1 MQHLGHIA
9 GLSLLLLGT
18 AMSAWSGVAQ
28 DAPLKGVVWQMPA
41 NRLQAEN
48 DLLLMQ
54 RRGIEAVRTG
64 IVRDTIVL
72 AMADTLGLQLFQE
85 LPVTGLAASQLLDT
99 LASVRRELEEALAR
113 APHFS
118 STRHFG
124 IARRSD
130 TSAQRA
136 CDYVEELAGRVRA
149 VRNARVYYTSVFVES
164 DRCAAAVDFVL
175 LETRD
180 ANDPKTAL
188 QEWMLHHPDTPAGIG
203 ALGTWVDN
211 RQEGLLQPHSVES
224 QARYLE
230 THLPAL
236 LDQSSSAKAVFVHR
250 WRDGEELTIRG
261 ELPQPG
267 VQHYGLFAANGL
279 PRPASAVLEGIYND
293 TQHIFAFKTGTATP
307 QPFPW
312 HFLIGWLPLFL
323 VGIWYASM
331 RQFRG
336 VTLRYFVAHNYYQE
350 AVRIGREINA
360 SSGVLLLIVLAISA
374 GVTGSLFLQ
383 TMQQTTALHH
393 LVDSLPVTEQRM
405 VQMLLARPLGLIFAL
420 ASIYA
425 LGISLWGA
433 FLSEAIRRRH
443 PLEAAQVLIL
453 VLMTHWPCLL
463 LLLASLT
470 VSSLFFAYAAPM
482 LIAVAGLWILMDLWA
497 AIRTLRDCVTIGFV
511 QTPMV
516 FLFVFARP
524 LPLLFIAGLVL
535 YALSD
540 EAANAIDFAWRLAIH
555 T

>member
-1 MQHLGHIA
+1 
-9 GLSLLLLGT
+9 
-18 AMSAWSGVAQ
+18 MSAWPAAAQ

-54 RRGIEAVRTG
+54 QRGIEAVRTG

-72 AMADTLGLQLFQE
+72 ALADTLGLQLFQE
-85 LPVTGLAASQLLDT
+85 LPVTGLAANQLLDT

-113 APHFS
+113 APRFS
-118 STRHFG
+118 STQHFG

-130 TSAQRA
+130 TSTQRA
-136 CDYVEELAGRVRA
+136 CDYVEELAARVRA
-149 VRNARVYYTSVFVES
+149 VPNARVYYTTVFVES

-180 ANDPKTAL
+180 AKDPKATL
-188 QEWMLHHPDTPAGIG
+188 QEWTLYHPDTPAGIG

-230 THLPAL
+230 THLTAL
-236 LDQSSSAKAVFVHR
+236 LDRTSSAQAVFMHR
-250 WRDGEELTIRG
+250 WRDVDELTIRG
-261 ELPQPG
+261 ELPQLG

-279 PRPASAVLEGIYND
+279 PRPASTVLEGIYND
-293 TQHIFAFKTGTATP
+293 TQRIFAFATGTAAP

-312 HFLIGWLPLFL
+312 HFLVGWLPLFL
-323 VGIWYASM
+323 VGTCYAALW
-331 RQFRG
+331 QFRG
-336 VTLRYFVAHNYYQE
+336 ATLRYFVAHNYYQE

-360 SSGVLLLIVLAISA
+360 GSGVLLLVVLAISA

-383 TMQQTTALHH
+383 TMQQTTALHY

-405 VQMLLARPLGLIFAL
+405 VRMLLARPLGLIFAL
-420 ASIYA
+420 ASVYA
-425 LGISLWGA
+425 LGICLWGA
-433 FLSEAIRRRH
+433 FLSEAIRRRQ

-470 VSSLFFAYAAPM
+470 ISSLSFAHAAPLM
-482 LIAVAGLWILMDLWA
+482 IVVAGLWILMDLWA

-511 QTPMV
+511 RTPLV
-516 FLFVFARP
+516 FLLVFARP
-524 LPLLFIAGLVL
+524 LLLLFIAGLVV

-540 EAANAIDFAWRLAIH
+540 EAANTIDFAWRLA
-555 T
+555 TRT

>member
-1 MQHLGHIA
+1 
-9 GLSLLLLGT
+9 
-18 AMSAWSGVAQ
+18 MSAWPGVAQ

-48 DLLLMQ
+48 DLRLMHQ
-54 RRGIEAVRTG
+54 RGVEAVRTG

-72 AMADTLGLQLFQE
+72 AVADTLGLQLFQE
-85 LPVTGLAASQLLDT
+85 LPVTGLSASQLLDT
-99 LASVRRELEEALAR
+99 LVSVRRELEGALAR
-113 APHFS
+113 APRFS

-130 TSAQRA
+130 TSTQRA
-136 CDYVEELAGRVRA
+136 CDYVEELAARVRA
-149 VRNARVYYTSVFVES
+149 VRNARVYYTTVFEES

-180 ANDPKTAL
+180 AKDPKATL
-188 QEWMLHHPDTPAGIG
+188 QEWTLHHPDTPAGIG

-211 RQEGLLQPHSVES
+211 RQEGLLQPHSIQS

-230 THLPAL
+230 THLTAL
-236 LDQSSSAKAVFVHR
+236 LDHAPPAQVVFVHR
-250 WRDGEELTIRG
+250 WRDVDEPTIRG
-261 ELPQPG
+261 DLPRPG

-293 TQHIFAFKTGTATP
+293 TQRIFAFATGIATP

-312 HFLIGWLPLFL
+312 HFLVGWLPLFL
-323 VGIWYASM
+323 VGICYASM

-336 VTLRYFVAHNYYQE
+336 VTLRYFTAHNYYQD
-350 AVRIGREINA
+350 AVRIGRDINA
-360 SSGVLLLIVLAISA
+360 DSGVLLLVVLAISA
-374 GVTGSLFLQ
+374 GVTGGLFLQ
-383 TMQQTTALHH
+383 TMQETTALHY
-393 LVDSLPVTEQRM
+393 LVNSLPVTERRM
-405 VQMLLARPLGLIFAL
+405 VLMLLARPLGLIFAL
-420 ASIYA
+420 ASVYA
-425 LGISLWGA
+425 LGIALWGA
-433 FLSEAIRRRH
+433 LLSAAVRRTQ

-470 VSSLFFAYAAPM
+470 ASSLPFAHAAPLM
-482 LIAVAGLWILMDLWA
+482 ITVAGLWFLMDLWA
-497 AIRTLRDCVTIGFV
+497 AIRTLRDCVTIGAV

-516 FLFVFARP
+516 FLLVFARS
-524 LPLLFIAGLVL
+524 LSLLFIAGLTL

-540 EAANAIDFAWRLAIH
+540 EAANTIDFAWRLA
-555 T
+555 TRT